1 MTTVTRHGPGTPALR
16 LAVTGA
22 ATIAVAYGF
31 ARYGFGL
38 FVPVLRERFALSA
51 AAVGLIS
58 SASYGTYLAGLLGA
72 GVLARR
78 RGPRLP
84 VLIGAGAAA
93 LGTALVAVADRPAV
107 LAAGVVLAASS
118 PGWCWAPFSDAT
130 ALLVPPRGRERVLA
144 VISTGTTFG
153 LIVAGPA
160 ALLTATSGSG
170 WRWAWIGFAAA
181 AGLAGLANLRLLPAR
196 TPPPAC
202 VEPAGR
208 AWLRRPGAGRLLA
221 QSAAYGAVGAVYF
234 TFAVDL
240 VRGAGLPPSWSV
252 LLWTLVGLGGVTGVW
267 TGALVDRFGLRRTL
281 TTTTLLLAAAVAAL
295 AAAPDHAGVAAAS
308 AAAYG
313 AAVMPIAALLAIW
326 SARMYPDRPS
336 SGFTAVLTALAVGAI
351 AAAAVF
357 GLLAEVAGLRVA
369 FAVLAALTVPAAL
382 LRPARSAAAPST
394 RV

>member
-1 MTTVTRHGPGTPALR
+1 MTEVTRRGRDTAALR

-38 FVPVLRERFALSA
+38 FVPVLRERFALSTA
-51 AAVGLIS
+51 TVGLVS
-58 SASYGTYLAGLLGA
+58 GASYGSYLAGLLGA
-72 GVLARR
+72 GMLARR

-93 LGTALVAVADRPAV
+93 LGTALVAAADRPAV
-107 LAAGVVLAASS
+107 LTAGVVLAASS

-153 LIVAGPA
+153 LVVAGPA
-160 ALLTATSGSG
+160 ALLTATSGAG
-170 WRWAWIGFAAA
+170 WRWAWAGFAAA
-181 AGLAGLANLRLLPAR
+181 AALAGLVNLRLLPAGA
-196 TPPPAC
+196 PPPARP
-202 VEPAGR
+202 EPAGR

-240 VRGAGLPPSWSV
+240 VRGAGLPQAWSV
-252 LLWTLVGLGGVTGVW
+252 LLWTLVGLGGLTGVF
-267 TGALVDRFGLRRTL
+267 TGALVDRFGLRRTI
-281 TTTTLLLAAAVAAL
+281 TATALLLAAAIAAL
-295 AAAPDHAGVAAAS
+295 AAVPDHAGAAATG
-308 AAAYG
+308 AVAFG
-313 AAVMPIAALLAIW
+313 AAFMPIAALLAIW
-326 SARMYPDRPS
+326 SARVYPDRPS
-336 SGFTAVLTALAVGAI
+336 SGFTAVLTALAAAAI

-357 GLLAEVAGLRVA
+357 GLLAEIVGLRTV
-369 FAVLAALTVPAAL
+369 FAVLAALAVPAAL
-382 LRPARSAAAPST
+382 LRPARGAEAVPPRT
-394 RV
+394 

>member
-1 MTTVTRHGPGTPALR
+1 MTMVTGRQPRGTSGLQ
-16 LAVTGA
+16 LAVAGA

-38 FVPVLRERFALSA
+38 FVPVLRERFGLSA
-51 AAVGLIS
+51 AAVGLVS

-93 LGTALVAVADRPAV
+93 LGAGLVAVADRPVV

-130 ALLVPPRGRERVLA
+130 TLLVPPRGRERVLA

-153 LIVAGPA
+153 LVVAGPV
-160 ALLTATSGSG
+160 ALLTAASDSG
-170 WRWAWIGFAAA
+170 WRWAWAGFAAA
-181 AGLAGLANLRLLPAR
+181 AVLAGLADLRLLPAG
-196 TPPPAC
+196 TLPPA
-202 VEPAGR
+202 PAER
-208 AWLRRPGAGRLLA
+208 AGPSWLRRPGAGRLLA

-252 LLWTLVGLGGVTGVW
+252 LLWTLVGLGGVTGVL
-267 TGALVDRFGLRRTL
+267 TGAVVDRLGLRRTL
-281 TTTTLLLAAAVAAL
+281 TAATLLLATAIAAL
-295 AAAPDHAGVAAAS
+295 AAVPDHAGVAAA
-308 AAAYG
+308 AAAAFG
-313 AAVMPIAALLAIW
+313 AAFMPIAALLAIW
-326 SARMYPDRPS
+326 SARVYPDRPS
-336 SGFTAVLTALAVGAI
+336 SGFTAVLTALAAAAI
-351 AAAAVF
+351 AAAALF
-357 GLLAEVAGLRVA
+357 GLLAEIVGLRVV
-369 FAVLAALTVPAAL
+369 FVVLAALTVPAAL
-382 LRPARSAAAPST
+382 LRPARGAGTA
-394 RV
+394 